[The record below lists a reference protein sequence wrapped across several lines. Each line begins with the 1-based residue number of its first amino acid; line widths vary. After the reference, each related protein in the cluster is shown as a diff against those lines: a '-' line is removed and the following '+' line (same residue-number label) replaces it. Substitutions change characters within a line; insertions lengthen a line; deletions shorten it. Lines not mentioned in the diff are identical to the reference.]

1 MTTNP
6 ATNKGL
12 NALQVSLLRL
22 FNRPMTDE
30 QAHDLQK
37 ILVKHYTA
45 QLHEELERITEE
57 KGYTQEDF
65 DKMLNQES

>member
-6 ATNKGL
+6 TTNQGL

-30 QAHDLQK
+30 QTHDLQK
-37 ILVKHYTA
+37 VLVKHYTA

-65 DKMLNQES
+65 DKMLNQDS